1 LHCQPSPALL
11 YITWVKL
18 MPNLNH
24 IRVMDRKDFSNPTET
39 IAERCY
45 IPTGSNQRGTRT
57 KRRRKPQLVDF
68 HVFKLDYWPKISSR
82 LTKGLPIELV
92 FAEIMG
98 VIKGS
103 ASSRTSLAPLRRE
116 EYFTRS
122 CRLAP
127 TFARASER
135 ARVYDIFEMYE
146 ALKVDWEDVDYVDR
160 VVRVLGAVRGDHM
173 LRRHMGSVFDE
184 VYFDG

>member
-1 LHCQPSPALL
+1 ML

-18 MPNLNH
+18 MPDLNH

-45 IPTGSNQRGTRT
+45 ISAGLSQRGIRT
-57 KRRRKPQLVDF
+57 KRHRKPQLVDF
-68 HVFKLDYWPKISSR
+68 YAFKLDYWPKFPDR

-103 ASSRTSLAPLRRE
+103 ASSRTSLAALRRE

-127 TFARASER
+127 AFAQASER

-146 ALKVDWEDVDYVDR
+146 ALKVDLGGVDYVDR
-160 VVRVLGAVRGDHM
+160 VVGVLGAVRGDHM
-173 LRRHMGSVFDE
+173 LRRYMGSVFDE